1 MKKKN
6 RAITPG
12 IQDWIPISKIFYR
25 INFPDITEVALT
37 QKQYITQD
45 MKIYFQCVLQ
55 PPALQWLREAWLLF
69 IFLENFILLSF
80 SFPLKE
86 FTPVHILICIY
97 NLFSVD

>member
-1 MKKKN
+1 MKKKIGQLLQGY
-6 RAITPG
+6 RTG
-12 IQDWIPISKIFYR
+12 FRYQKIFYR